1 MRQVMPWSQSRGTAD
16 GLTMACIT
24 SDLASAPIVS
34 NRRDTLRLAL
44 ASRRILEGT
53 TNALKEASA
62 CSSLPDAP
70 SVDEVKEPSVLGLL
84 VPTLDKATDSMV
96 GHLVPTPDKT
106 KEVLQV
112 AHHAP
117 TLQAKSKR
125 YSSSSTVMA
134 MA

>member
-1 MRQVMPWSQSRGTAD
+1 MRQVMPWSQSRATAD
-16 GLTMACIT
+16 GLRMACIT

-70 SVDEVKEPSVLGLL
+70 SVDEVKEPSVVGLL
-84 VPTLDKATDSMV
+84 VPTLDKAKDSMV
-96 GHLVPTPDKT
+96 GHL
-106 KEVLQV
+106 EVLQV

-117 TLQAKSKR
+117 TLQVKSKR
-125 YSSSSTVMA
+125 YSNSSTVMA